1 MYIIIIAPMIIIFKK
16 IKQIMKVK
24 NNTNKILHF
33 YKELFKH
40 MSLIFISF
48 TIVGLFYFVN

>member
-33 YKELFKH
+33 YKELFKD

-48 TIVGLFYFVN
+48 KIVGLFYFVN